1 MKKELNE
8 KELVLWP
15 YIYRNYL
22 IWKTVL
28 SKIMN
33 NLRVKY
39 VLGMYF
45 DRKSNLGR
53 QISCQGRYL
62 HEVGK

>member
-1 MKKELNE
+1 MK
-8 KELVLWP
+8 
-15 YIYRNYL
+15 
-22 IWKTVL
+22 
-28 SKIMN
+28 